1 MTDFES
7 QIVLTQVKCNQNK
20 ETDKTS
26 KVSTQIKYVE
36 TLRENFFFL
45 SSTTFLYVVCTYVP
59 FFSNHLESQ
68 LIINLD
74 FSFISAEKVVWIYKG
89 EKIVWERKKKDF

>member
-26 KVSTQIKYVE
+26 KVSTTQIKYVE
-36 TLRENFFFL
+36 TLREKFFFL
-45 SSTTFLYVVCTYVP
+45 SSTTFL
-59 FFSNHLESQ
+59 
-68 LIINLD
+68 
-74 FSFISAEKVVWIYKG
+74 
-89 EKIVWERKKKDF
+89 